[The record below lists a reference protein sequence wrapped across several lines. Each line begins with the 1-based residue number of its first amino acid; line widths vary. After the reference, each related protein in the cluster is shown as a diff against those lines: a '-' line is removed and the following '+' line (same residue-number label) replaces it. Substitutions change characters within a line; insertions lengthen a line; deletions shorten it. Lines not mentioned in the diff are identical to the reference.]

1 MSLDRVKMET
11 SSSQFVLW
19 MKFFEWEAN
28 AFDATRCYLAQI
40 AAEIRRGYVKEP
52 RNVKVSDFIMKFESP
67 TEKAETPTETQAK
80 TSRIKSAFFALTGL
94 IGKKKRDK

>member
-1 MSLDRVKMET
+1 
-11 SSSQFVLW
+11 
-19 MKFFEWEAN
+19 
-28 AFDATRCYLAQI
+28 
-40 AAEIRRGYVKEP
+40 
-52 RNVKVSDFIMKFESP
+52 MKFESP